1 VTGELYDAYNAEGV
15 AAIMNV
21 TLVPCMC
28 PYIYML
34 IHIAIMNLWFTFLI
48 NIPFIFLCFVIKV
61 GNAEIDTVTKTVTCQ
76 HGADECA
83 GNLWEMCS
91 ISHYP
96 EFSVHF
102 PFYYCLET
110 HGSKVE
116 ERDLNQSPPHI
127 CIHLFSC
134 LKFIPH
140 LPTLIYSYHMYT
152 SL

>member
-28 PYIYML
+28 PYVYILIYCNYESL
-34 IHIAIMNLWFTFLI
+34 VYFLKLTFPLHIHCVA
-48 NIPFIFLCFVIKV
+48 IKV